1 MIVLRIWEGI
11 LSIVEI
17 LGIFYILFMFS
28 EKRGSG
34 KWKAGL
40 LLFLVTAVCVLL
52 IYQRITSGL
61 YSRYFMLTCIGI
73 SSVIAWLFFKMAFW
87 KCFILTA
94 LYFETISLFDVLF
107 VYIWTVAVK
116 EIQFAENIQLQMS
129 AERVVIM
136 AFSRAI
142 LMGMV
147 FWSVNCRAVVRRVF
161 IKYKK
166 IFAIFILLEYIVLLY
181 CDQVFLFMGNRKIDI
196 YFVFFPLLLL
206 LVMAWTVS
214 FIIYFDKK
222 DEITAIHIRNDM
234 MEKNY
239 QDMVMLYQQRDIISH
254 DIKNHLV
261 ILSSLMEEEEFNKAR
276 QYVKKIQEPIKA
288 LDQRRYTGNCIINSI
303 MNDKAKK
310 AKLFDISLNIKV
322 VGNFMTAIEDIDWCS
337 ILANLL
343 DNAIEACEKVTV
355 EERRIDFSLVR
366 KDEMIILDI
375 SNPYCGNVKLMDGK
389 LYTLKEDKM
398 LHGIGMESVK
408 YSVEKNNGTL
418 EYSFKDHI
426 FRVNIVLFL

>member
-1 MIVLRIWEGI
+1 
-11 LSIVEI
+11 
-17 LGIFYILFMFS
+17 
-28 EKRGSG
+28 
-34 KWKAGL
+34 
-40 LLFLVTAVCVLL
+40 
-52 IYQRITSGL
+52 
-61 YSRYFMLTCIGI
+61 
-73 SSVIAWLFFKMAFW
+73 
-87 KCFILTA
+87 
-94 LYFETISLFDVLF
+94 
-107 VYIWTVAVK
+107 
-116 EIQFAENIQLQMS
+116 
-129 AERVVIM
+129 
-136 AFSRAI
+136 
-142 LMGMV
+142 
-147 FWSVNCRAVVRRVF
+147 
-161 IKYKK
+161 
-166 IFAIFILLEYIVLLY
+166 
-181 CDQVFLFMGNRKIDI
+181 MGNRKIDI

-288 LDQRRYTGNCIINSI
+288 LDQRRYTGNRIINSI